1 MNKILAISIIAMT
14 AVTAANAQ
22 IASKQYVDDQA
33 AAAVTTAEGYT
44 DTAIG
49 DISGYIGPEDT
60 EDVATAIANAVAA
73 GVEGAAGDYA
83 PSDILDDLDYAGNSN
98 AGVVTQVTEAD
109 GVIDVTKAK
118 VTTTEIADNAG
129 IVATQLASGVQ
140 TSLGYA
146 DAYHTASQSYGD
158 IITHNASEFETA
170 GAASTALEGLDYA
183 GNSNAGVVTQV
194 TEADGVIDVTKA
206 KVTTTEIADNAGIV
220 ATQLAS
226 GVQTSLGYAD
236 AYHTASQNYGDII
249 THNASE
255 FETAGAAS
263 GAVAAL
269 SDTQSGTGNVVT
281 GVTQSNGA
289 VTVTKGNVMPD
300 VTAVTTAGHYVLTA
314 DVTVDAGGN
323 TVANYGWELIQRGT
337 NGN

>member
-83 PSDILDDLDYAGNSN
+83 PSDILDD
-98 AGVVTQVTEAD
+98 
-109 GVIDVTKAK
+109 
-118 VTTTEIADNAG
+118 
-129 IVATQLASGVQ
+129 
-140 TSLGYA
+140 
-146 DAYHTASQSYGD
+146 
-158 IITHNASEFETA
+158 
-170 GAASTALEGLDYA
+170 LDYA